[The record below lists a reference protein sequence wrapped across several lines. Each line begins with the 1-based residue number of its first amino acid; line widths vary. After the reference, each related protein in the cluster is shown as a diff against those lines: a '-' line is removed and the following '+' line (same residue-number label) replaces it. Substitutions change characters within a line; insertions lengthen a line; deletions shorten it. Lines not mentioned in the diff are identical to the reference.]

1 MAVNVPNPGS
11 YLGNIAI
18 WLTGVR
24 DNLNHL
30 VDQRDYINTMGGEAF
45 LTTAYPDGLGMAQAD
60 ADALI
65 AVLNQ
70 HADLDT
76 GYEGGT
82 PAPELNYRENSS
94 AFWGG
99 M

>member
-1 MAVNVPNPGS
+1 MASNVPNPGA
-11 YLGNIAI
+11 YLDSIGTI
-18 WLTGVR
+18 LVQVR
-24 DNLNHL
+24 DGLNHL
-30 VDQRDYINTMGGEAF
+30 VDQKDYVNTMGGETF
-45 LTTAYPDGLGMAQAD
+45 LMAAPPDGLGMLKAD

-70 HADLDT
+70 HTDLNT

-82 PAPELNYRENSS
+82 PAPQLNYRDNSA

-99 M
+99 K

>member
-1 MAVNVPNPGS
+1 MATNVPNPGG
-11 YLGNIAI
+11 YFGNIAI

-24 DNLNHL
+24 DNLTRL
-30 VDQRDYINTMGGEAF
+30 VDQKDYINTMGGEAF
-45 LTTAYPDGLGMAQAD
+45 LTTAYPDGLGMSVAD

-70 HADLDT
+70 HNDLNT

-82 PAPELNYRENSS
+82 PAPQLNYRDNSS
-94 AFWGG
+94 KFWGG
-99 M
+99 L